1 MNRTLLF
8 VLAVA
13 SFVTGTTGFVLGS
26 RYLERFRQSDAISGN
41 SGSVSVV
48 DREYQRVPADVQAPW
63 MTDFTLIERSG
74 KPVRWSD
81 LQGKVAVTSF
91 FFSSC
96 PATCLQQNQK
106 VGEIQRSFA
115 KENVVFLS
123 ITCDPDID
131 SPERLREYAAKLDAD
146 PKQWLFLTGDLT
158 YIRRVAGELFSVA
171 LDKQTHSERL
181 IVTDKWGNVRGN
193 FLWNKLDQVTQLKVL
208 VKELLA
214 ETEEPKEL
222 REKKA
227 AAAIAA
233 ASLEAVDKPATPAA
247 ATDSE
252 QGKTDEAAHPSAEIP
267 ADAADTAPAPQQ
279 P

>member
-13 SFVTGTTGFVLGS
+13 SFVTGTTAFVLGS
-26 RYLERFRQSDAISGN
+26 RYLERFRESGAFSAT

-48 DREYQRVPADVQAPW
+48 DREYQRVPADVKTPW
-63 MTDFTLIERSG
+63 MTDFTLVERSG
-74 KPVRWSD
+74 EPVRWSD
-81 LQGKVAVTSF
+81 LKGKVAVTSF

-106 VGEIQRSFA
+106 VGEIQRSFDG
-115 KENVVFLS
+115 KDVVFLS
-123 ITCDPDID
+123 ITCDPDTD

-146 PKQWLFLTGDLT
+146 PRQWLFLTGDLT
-158 YIRRVAGELFSVA
+158 YIRRVAGEMFGVA

-208 VKELLA
+208 VKQLLA
-214 ETEEPKEL
+214 ETEEPAEF

-227 AAAIAA
+227 AAAVAA
-233 ASLEAVDKPATPAA
+233 ASATPGDETPTPGVDEEVTTTEEAASPSAETPAA
-247 ATDSE
+247 A
-252 QGKTDEAAHPSAEIP
+252 
-267 ADAADTAPAPQQ
+267 ADAAPTSDQ